1 MKELIIDRFEENLV
15 VCEYG
20 AGKTLDIPRSLLPDD
35 AKEGDVLKI
44 IVDTKKTN
52 NQKEIAESL
61 RKRLFNR

>member
-1 MKELIIDRFEENLV
+1 MKELIIDRFENEWV
-15 VCEYG
+15 VCEYE

-44 IVDTKKTN
+44 VVDAQKTN
-52 NQKEIAESL
+52 SQKDIAESL